1 MTEVAFHF
9 NAPDKIGYA
18 CRLLRKAVAAGA
30 HVVVT
35 GDDALLRA
43 LDVALWTFAP
53 HAFLPHCLIQGGD
66 AALIAAS
73 PVLLG
78 APAASPKN
86 DVLVNLGA
94 EPPDAFERYG
104 RLIEVVTGEPD
115 DRAAARR
122 RWRHYADHGYALIRH
137 DLAGAGAGPA
147 DPQARD

>member
-1 MTEVAFHF
+1 MDS
-9 NAPDKIGYA
+9 DKIGYA
-18 CRLLRKAVAAGA
+18 CRLLRKAVASGA

-35 GDDALLRA
+35 GEDALLRE

-53 HAFLPHCLIQGGD
+53 QAFLPHCRLDAAD

-78 APAASPKN
+78 APADAPRH

-94 EPPDAFERYG
+94 TPPDAFERYA
-104 RLIEVVTGEPD
+104 RLIEVVTGAAE
-115 DRAAARR
+115 DRAAARL

-137 DLAGAGAGPA
+137 DLAGTGA
-147 DPQARD
+147 